1 MATSNRNATVTLNYT
16 VNQASIAQATAANNQ
31 FAASISQ
38 SLQSVSQ
45 QIAAMNLNTA
55 QLAQVNAQLG
65 TSFSANVTAPVNQ
78 ASVSVKALIRDLG
91 DLGNDIRDLPE
102 PNLSSIVPG
111 LSESG
116 GSQVGNAIGNIRQA
130 AIALPGV
137 GFQSPLVV
145 GLKGVEKLA
154 DSTGASLLE
163 LGAAG
168 AIAGAALVAV
178 KLAFDEFTK
187 TIEDGKKLLTG
198 ALGAQQNYYT
208 ALATMTTKQVT
219 DQVATLQRSR
229 PLLEAQIGE
238 TQNALDSAFQ
248 QAQSQFGD
256 VTARALDAAGKL
268 PTAQLRTRLEDLQ
281 GQLQENIQT
290 TARYEQGLKSGAFT
304 VNDLRAAEEA
314 LTAAREKEY
323 ARQQEANKKG
333 FDSIAQ
339 QNAQLAELRRSG
351 TSDQVKAEL
360 AANIDRQAIIQ
371 NYLIPNYRLIGL
383 STTQLAAEF
392 GNLTTVDD
400 ELRNSVL
407 PVIKAREDEIA
418 ATKLQKEA
426 SDALNNTLQDINKTQ
441 VDLGKAADKTNE
453 AYKALQQTTVDHNA
467 KLADIQAQYQQSQQS
482 ALMKKNDQLLKIDQH
497 AAERALEQRE
507 NDNFSILQ
515 AVARGDIASAQA
527 TLAQQRIRDT
537 QAQRQVQ
544 QQKDDAQKAYDDQSK
559 AAQQQNAKLLDSEN
573 DRYAKERQQR
583 QDAYNQALQDQQAL
597 INRLASL
604 RAQEAFQAAYYANT
618 VSGAAAQASNGVAVL
633 SNALTSLAN
642 SFISTAQRMT
652 SQASGMS
659 GGSSLGSLQ
668 GTRYPSGV
676 HSQNPIGSAFVND
689 QLSLFYAAYN
699 GTGGGGSRGFSA
711 SSYATGTDFVPQDML
726 AFIHRGERI
735 IPASENNGMSGGV
748 TVNVDARGSTIPQ
761 AQWEE
766 WSERTATRTVQ
777 ALTDRNNRV
786 NRKGS

>member
-1 MATSNRNATVTLNYT
+1 
-16 VNQASIAQATAANNQ
+16 
-31 FAASISQ
+31 
-38 SLQSVSQ
+38 
-45 QIAAMNLNTA
+45 
-55 QLAQVNAQLG
+55 
-65 TSFSANVTAPVNQ
+65 
-78 ASVSVKALIRDLG
+78 
-91 DLGNDIRDLPE
+91 
-102 PNLSSIVPG
+102 
-111 LSESG
+111 
-116 GSQVGNAIGNIRQA
+116 
-130 AIALPGV
+130 
-137 GFQSPLVV
+137 
-145 GLKGVEKLA
+145 
-154 DSTGASLLE
+154 
-163 LGAAG
+163 
-168 AIAGAALVAV
+168 
-178 KLAFDEFTK
+178 
-187 TIEDGKKLLTG
+187 
-198 ALGAQQNYYT
+198 
-208 ALATMTTKQVT
+208 
-219 DQVATLQRSR
+219 
-229 PLLEAQIGE
+229 
-238 TQNALDSAFQ
+238 
-248 QAQSQFGD
+248 
-256 VTARALDAAGKL
+256 
-268 PTAQLRTRLEDLQ
+268 
-281 GQLQENIQT
+281 
-290 TARYEQGLKSGAFT
+290 
-304 VNDLRAAEEA
+304 
-314 LTAAREKEY
+314 
-323 ARQQEANKKG
+323 
-333 FDSIAQ
+333 
-339 QNAQLAELRRSG
+339 
-351 TSDQVKAEL
+351 
-360 AANIDRQAIIQ
+360 
-371 NYLIPNYRLIGL
+371 
-383 STTQLAAEF
+383 
-392 GNLTTVDD
+392 
-400 ELRNSVL
+400 VL

-467 KLADIQAQYQQSQQS
+467 KLADIQTQYQQAQQS
-482 ALMKKNDQLLKIDQH
+482 ALMKKNDQLLKIDQQ

-544 QQKDDAQKAYDDQSK
+544 QQKDDAQKAYDDQLK
-559 AAQQQNAKLLDSEN
+559 AAQEQNAKLLDSEN

-583 QDAYNQALQDQQAL
+583 QDAYDQALQDQQAL

-642 SFISTAQRMT
+642 SFISTAQRMS
-652 SQASGMS
+652 SQVSGVS

-676 HSQNPIGSAFVND
+676 HGQNPLGSTFVND

-735 IPASENNGMSGGV
+735 IPASENNGMNGGV

-766 WSERTATRTVQ
+766 WSERTAVRTIAAVIGV
-777 ALTDRNNRV
+777 NNKV